1 MTPVLGRVLAVVCL
15 CAGLCLAGCDSKPPH
30 AHPARPLLTYLGQ
43 SLLAADT
50 TFAGTPVGGLS
61 GISYDAQRQT
71 YYVISD
77 DYSEKAPARFYT
89 ANIALSDKGI
99 SDITFTGMHPLLD
112 ISGQPFGHQNRNATP
127 PVIPPDPEGIA
138 FDPAR
143 QRLYWTSEG
152 ERLTDRKPILVDPW
166 VRIAALDGAYL
177 GQFTLPPNLAM
188 SAQRTGPRRNRALE
202 GLTLTPDGQSMF
214 AAMEDPGYNDGPVK
228 DDGHQ
233 TLTRITK
240 FDVATAA
247 PTAQYAYPLQAPNV
261 GAQFNGISDLV
272 ALSDTT
278 FLVLERSNSLPP
290 VVRIYRAEIGA
301 ATEVSARP
309 SLRGAALTPMSK
321 SLAFDVS
328 ALSVA
333 PGWWPRNLVYNVEGI
348 TLGPKLPDGRQTV
361 VLVSDNDFSPVL
373 VSQFL
378 LFAM

>member
-1 MTPVLGRVLAVVCL
+1 MSVLGRALAVVCL
-15 CAGLCLAGCDSKPPH
+15 SAGLCLAGCGSVRPR
-30 AHPARPLLTYLGQ
+30 ANTARPILTYLGQ
-43 SLLAADT
+43 SLVASDA
-50 TFAGTPVGGLS
+50 TFEGTPIGGLS

-89 ANIALSDKGI
+89 VRISLSDKGI
-99 SDITFTGMHPLLD
+99 TEVTFTGVHPLLD
-112 ISGQPFGHQNRNATP
+112 TSGQPFGHQNRNATP

-138 FDPAR
+138 VDPAR

-152 ERLTDRKPILVDPW
+152 ERLTDRTPILVDPR

-177 GQFTLPPNLAM
+177 GQFTQPANLAM

-202 GLTLTPDGQSMF
+202 GLTLTPDGRSLF
-214 AAMEDPGYNDGPVK
+214 AAMEDPGYNDGPLK
-228 DDGHQ
+228 DGAHEV
-233 TLTRITK
+233 LTRVTK
-240 FDVATAA
+240 FDVAAAA

-261 GAQFNGISDLV
+261 GAEFNGISDLV

-290 VVRIYRAEIGA
+290 VIRIYRAEIGA
-301 ATEVSARP
+301 ATDVLARP
-309 SLRGAALTPMSK
+309 SLRDGALTTMSK
-321 SLAFDVS
+321 SLVFDVS
-328 ALSVA
+328 ALSVT
-333 PGWWPRNLVYNVEGI
+333 PGLWPRNLVYNLEGI
-348 TLGPKLPDGRQTV
+348 TLGPKLPDGRQSV

-378 LFAM
+378 LLAM